1 MKKCKNCKIND
12 ARYICLGCNREFCTY
27 CMKEEEFFCTQC
39 RYNKQHKNQ
48 QQRQQENEF
57 KSRKNNLTRTN
68 IINLIIASLILFLGI
83 ILVLTSFPSLINMN
97 ISHSN
102 ISEEIIDNKKNNNNN
117 KDGFIYIFPFP
128 FAILID
134 LNISFIIPLILIL
147 TIAIPI
153 ILFIIILNSIKLL

>member
-83 ILVLTSFPSLINMN
+83 ILVLTSFPSLINKN
-97 ISHSN
+97 NSDSN
-102 ISEEIIDNKKNNNNN
+102 ISEEIRDNKKNNNN

-153 ILFIIILNSIKLL
+153 ILFIIILKSIKLF

>member
-97 ISHSN
+97 NSDSN
-102 ISEEIIDNKKNNNNN
+102 ISEEIRDNKKNNNN

-153 ILFIIILNSIKLL
+153 ILFIIILKSIKLF